1 MKVKTYLFRFA
12 VAFTAFIFGISFLY
26 VGQYFQ
32 SVFSTDK
39 HRLTKIVK
47 AKNITFPQPI
57 VEQLHTPVIE
67 ESPAPDSEENTEN
80 EFDASGDYFNIS
92 DTKRKG
98 LKELWE
104 ITIKTSDD
112 VISEENDYKGNPI
125 APEGFVFTRARKEFK
140 FTRINI
146 GNKQITFQTETKK
159 GINYKFVGK
168 FLDEEKSNKLDFAD
182 IEGRLIT
189 MQNGK
194 KITEV
199 KLRLRRSRC

>member
-32 SVFSTDK
+32 SVFSTEEQ
-39 HRLTKIVK
+39 RLAKIVK
-47 AKNITFPQPI
+47 IENITFPQPI
-57 VEQLHTPVIE
+57 TEQLHTPVIE

-92 DTKRKG
+92 HTKRKG

-104 ITIKTSDD
+104 ITIITSDD

-159 GINYKFVGK
+159 GISYKFVGK
-168 FLDEEKSNKLDFAD
+168 FLDEEKYDKEDFAD
-182 IEGRLIT
+182 IEGHLVT
-189 MQNGK
+189 VQNGK
-194 KITEV
+194 RIAEV
-199 KLRLRRSRC
+199 KVRLRRSRC